1 MKPFEERRDKP
12 GEPIVFV
19 VDDDPS
25 MRRAL
30 DNLIQS
36 VGFRVELF
44 SSCQEFLVHKRAM
57 APACLV
63 LDVRLKGLSGLE
75 LQREL
80 TAADDPIPI
89 IFITGHG
96 DIPMTVRAM
105 KAGAIEF
112 LPKPFR
118 DQDLLDAIHQAIQR
132 DTHQLAQQ
140 SKAVELRARY
150 ETLTPRERDVM
161 GLVVRG
167 LLNKQI
173 SGDLGTS
180 EATVKVQRAQVMHK
194 MQADSVPELVRMF
207 ETLGLVDR
215 QKPSPSLQPAH
226 AQFAVSKKSRKF
238 PVSPNASASKNAA
251 AVQTTQLRSS
261 A

>member
-1 MKPFEERRDKP
+1 MEEP
-12 GEPIVFV
+12 GVPIVFI
-19 VDDDPS
+19 VDDDLS
-25 MRRAL
+25 MRSAL
-30 DNLIQS
+30 RNLIQS
-36 VGFRVELF
+36 VGFRVEVF
-44 SSCQEFLVHKRAM
+44 SSAQEFLGHKRAM
-57 APACLV
+57 TPACLV
-63 LDVRLKGLSGLE
+63 LDVRLKGMSGLE

-80 TAADDPIPI
+80 AAANDPIPV

-132 DTHQLAQQ
+132 DTHQLAQR
-140 SKAVELRARY
+140 SKAAELHSRY

-173 SGDLGTS
+173 SNDLGTS
-180 EATVKVQRAQVMHK
+180 EATVKIQRAQVMHK
-194 MQADSVPELVRMF
+194 MQAESLPELVRMF
-207 ETLGLVDR
+207 ETLRLVDR
-215 QKPSPSLQPAH
+215 QKISRPSQ
-226 AQFAVSKKSRKF
+226 
-238 PVSPNASASKNAA
+238 AA
-251 AVQTTQLRSS
+251 RV
-261 A
+261 

>member
-1 MKPFEERRDKP
+1 MKPVDKTMEERGVP
-12 GEPIVFV
+12 NVFV
-19 VDDDPS
+19 IDDDPS
-25 MRRAL
+25 MRSAL
-30 DNLIQS
+30 RNLIQS
-36 VGFRVELF
+36 VGFRVEVF
-44 SSCQEFLVHKRAM
+44 SSAQEFLGHKRAM
-57 APACLV
+57 TPACLV
-63 LDVRLKGLSGLE
+63 LDVRLKGMSGLE

-80 TAADDPIPI
+80 AVANDPIPV

-140 SKAVELRARY
+140 SKAAELHSRY

-173 SGDLGTS
+173 SSDLGTS
-180 EATVKVQRAQVMHK
+180 EATVKIQRAQVMHK
-194 MQADSVPELVRMF
+194 MQAESLPELVRMF

-215 QKPSPSLQPAH
+215 QKISRPSQ
-226 AQFAVSKKSRKF
+226 
-238 PVSPNASASKNAA
+238 AA
-251 AVQTTQLRSS
+251 RA
-261 A
+261 

>member
-1 MKPFEERRDKP
+1 MMEEP
-12 GEPIVFV
+12 GVPIVFI
-19 VDDDPS
+19 VDDDLS
-25 MRRAL
+25 MRSAL
-30 DNLIQS
+30 RNLIQS
-36 VGFRVELF
+36 VGFRVEVF
-44 SSCQEFLVHKRAM
+44 SSAQEFLGHKRAM
-57 APACLV
+57 TPACLV
-63 LDVRLKGLSGLE
+63 LDVRLKGMSGLE

-80 TAADDPIPI
+80 AAANDPIPV

-140 SKAVELRARY
+140 SKAAELQSRY

-173 SGDLGTS
+173 SNDLGTS
-180 EATVKVQRAQVMHK
+180 EATVKIQRAQVMHK
-194 MQADSVPELVRMF
+194 MHAESLPELVRMF
-207 ETLGLVDR
+207 ETLRLVDR
-215 QKPSPSLQPAH
+215 QKISHPFQ
-226 AQFAVSKKSRKF
+226 
-238 PVSPNASASKNAA
+238 AA
-251 AVQTTQLRSS
+251 RA
-261 A
+261 

>member
-1 MKPFEERRDKP
+1 
-12 GEPIVFV
+12 VFV

-30 DNLIQS
+30 GNLIQS

-44 SSCQEFLVHKRAM
+44 SSGQEFLVHKRAM

-140 SKAVELRARY
+140 SMAVELRARY
-150 ETLTPRERDVM
+150 ERLTPRERDVM

-173 SGDLGTS
+173 SADLGTS
-180 EATVKVQRAQVMHK
+180 EATVKIQRAQVMHK
-194 MQADSVPELVRMF
+194 MQAESVPELVRMF
-207 ETLGLVDR
+207 ETLGPVDR
-215 QKPSPSLQPAH
+215 QKPSLPLQPAH
-226 AQFAVSKKSRKF
+226 AQSTVCKKSRKSSI
-238 PVSPNASASKNAA
+238 SPNPSASKNDA
-251 AVQTTQLRSS
+251 AVQTTQLRTS

>member
-1 MKPFEERRDKP
+1 MKPVDKMMEEP
-12 GEPIVFV
+12 GVPIVFV
-19 VDDDPS
+19 IDDDPS
-25 MRRAL
+25 MRSAL
-30 DNLIQS
+30 RNLIQS
-36 VGFRVELF
+36 VGFRVEVF
-44 SSCQEFLVHKRAM
+44 SSAQEFLGHKRAM

-63 LDVRLKGLSGLE
+63 LDVRLKGMSGLE

-80 TAADDPIPI
+80 AVVNDQIPV

-132 DTHQLAQQ
+132 DTHQLAQR
-140 SKAVELRARY
+140 SKAAEIHSRY

-173 SGDLGTS
+173 SSDLGTS
-180 EATVKVQRAQVMHK
+180 EATVKIQRAQVMHK
-194 MQADSVPELVRMF
+194 MQAESLPELVRMF

-215 QKPSPSLQPAH
+215 QKISRPSQ
-226 AQFAVSKKSRKF
+226 
-238 PVSPNASASKNAA
+238 AA
-251 AVQTTQLRSS
+251 RA
-261 A
+261 

>member
-1 MKPFEERRDKP
+1 MEEP
-12 GEPIVFV
+12 GLPIVFV
-19 VDDDPS
+19 IDDDPS
-25 MRRAL
+25 MRSAL
-30 DNLIQS
+30 RNLIQS
-36 VGFRVELF
+36 VGFRVEVF
-44 SSCQEFLVHKRAM
+44 SSAQEFLGHKRAM
-57 APACLV
+57 TPACLV
-63 LDVRLKGLSGLE
+63 LDVRLKGMSGLE

-80 TAADDPIPI
+80 AVVNDQIPV

-132 DTHQLAQQ
+132 DTHQLMRR
-140 SKAVELRARY
+140 SKAAEIHSRY
-150 ETLTPRERDVM
+150 ETLTRRERDVM

-173 SGDLGTS
+173 SNDLGTS
-180 EATVKVQRAQVMHK
+180 EATVKIQRAQVMHK
-194 MQADSVPELVRMF
+194 MKAESLPELVRMF

-215 QKPSPSLQPAH
+215 QKISRPSQ
-226 AQFAVSKKSRKF
+226 
-238 PVSPNASASKNAA
+238 AA
-251 AVQTTQLRSS
+251 RA
-261 A
+261 